1 MPGVVA
7 EDTSRSYLPVRQ
19 AGEVQIVSAHSQAE
33 EEGVGVRQKNGPVGP
48 VRVGTFDG
56 VSATVRP
63 EQLASCRRS
72 E

>member
-1 MPGVVA
+1 MVFA
-7 EDTSRSYLPVRQ
+7 Q
-19 AGEVQIVSAHSQAE
+19 SQAKE
-33 EEGVGVRQKNGPVGP
+33 DGVGVRQKNGPIGP

-63 EQLASCRRS
+63 EQLARCRRS